1 MGWVAVLLTSSNMN
15 DLIFESKIEQ
25 GTETIGPQLQ
35 IIIADT
41 IIKQQQLTE
50 AYSRPKLK
58 KFLSFGREP

>member
-1 MGWVAVLLTSSNMN
+1 MN